1 MASNPISKVTEEQ
14 YLATERAAEFRSEFV
29 DGEVFAMAGGSMRH
43 HRLQR
48 NLAGELYAALRGSPC
63 EAFGSDC
70 RIKVS
75 SRACLYADVFGQSRT
90 GPR

>member
-14 YLATERAAEFRSEFV
+14 YLATERAAEFRSELV

-43 HRLQR
+43 RRLQR

-75 SRACLYADVFGQSRT
+75 SRAYLYADVFGQSRT